1 MSATI
6 TTSTGQT
13 SGKAIASLILG
24 VGGFLIIPIVLSVL
38 AIILGRSAKR
48 EIAERPGLG
57 GEGLA
62 SAGVVLGWI
71 GIAFGALAVFMLV
84 IALGTVSH
92 SNP

>member
-13 SGKAIASLILG
+13 SGKAIASLVLG
-24 VGGFLIIPIVLSVL
+24 IGGFLIIPIVLSVL

-57 GEGLA
+57 GEGMA
-62 SAGVVLGWI
+62 TAGIVLGWCGVAVVLV
-71 GIAFGALAVFMLV
+71 GIVFFLFVLGAA
-84 IALGTVSH
+84 S
-92 SNP
+92 SSP

>member
-24 VGGFLIIPIVLSVL
+24 IGGFLILPIVLSVL

-62 SAGVVLGWI
+62 TAGIVLGWCGVAVVLV
-71 GIAFGALAVFMLV
+71 GIVLFLFVLGAA
-84 IALGTVSH
+84 S
-92 SNP
+92 SSP

>member
-13 SGKAIASLILG
+13 SGKAIASLVLG
-24 VGGFLIIPIVLSVL
+24 ISGFLIIPIVLSVL

-57 GEGLA
+57 GEGMA
-62 SAGVVLGWI
+62 TAGIVLGWCGVAVVLV
-71 GIAFGALAVFMLV
+71 GIVFFLFVLGAA
-84 IALGTVSH
+84 S
-92 SNP
+92 SSP